1 MKDDK
6 LYLIHVRDSINLIIT
21 YTEKGRDDFFS
32 DKKTQDAVIRNIEI
46 IGEAIKNI
54 SPKLRASYPDIPW
67 RLLAGMR
74 DKMIHEYFGVNLDL
88 VWETVERDLP
98 ELLKNIETILN
109 EVFF

>member
-6 LYLIHVRDSINLIIT
+6 LYLIHVRDSINLIIA

-32 DKKTQDAVIRNIEI
+32 DRKTQDAVIRNIEI